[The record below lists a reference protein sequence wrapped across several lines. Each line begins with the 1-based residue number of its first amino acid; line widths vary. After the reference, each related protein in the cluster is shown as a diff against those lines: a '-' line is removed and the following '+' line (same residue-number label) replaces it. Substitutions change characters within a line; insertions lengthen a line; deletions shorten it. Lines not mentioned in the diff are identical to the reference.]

1 MLSSKNQAVCFF
13 RDTFTFYRE
22 IVRCS
27 RRVNVAIA
35 RTARLKSNLVP
46 WTMMKKNYRDYCMWV
61 DTVLFFF
68 FFHFI
73 TIVATSRGVDV
84 LFVPALLVL
93 YWIIVVETTEQICR
107 VHIISLHWNLLNIKF
122 CYKGISESIHA
133 WVGNFKLLQVPD
145 ITCGKKHNYALLGFL
160 YIQCLDRPIH
170 LVLLM
175 KRPCFINRTL
185 NSKI

>member
-1 MLSSKNQAVCFF
+1 MLASCKCCDCAHSQAQVKFSSMKNNEEKQQKLLHVG
-13 RDTFTFYRE
+13 RYST
-22 IVRCS
+22 
-27 RRVNVAIA
+27 
-35 RTARLKSNLVP
+35 
-46 WTMMKKNYRDYCMWV
+46 
-61 DTVLFFF
+61 FFF
-68 FFHFI
+68 SFHSI

>member
-1 MLSSKNQAVCFF
+1 MLASCKYCDCPHSQAQVKFSSMKNNEEKQQKLLHVGRYSTFF
-13 RDTFTFYRE
+13 F
-22 IVRCS
+22 S
-27 RRVNVAIA
+27 
-35 RTARLKSNLVP
+35 
-46 WTMMKKNYRDYCMWV
+46 
-61 DTVLFFF
+61 F
-68 FFHFI
+68 FFHVI